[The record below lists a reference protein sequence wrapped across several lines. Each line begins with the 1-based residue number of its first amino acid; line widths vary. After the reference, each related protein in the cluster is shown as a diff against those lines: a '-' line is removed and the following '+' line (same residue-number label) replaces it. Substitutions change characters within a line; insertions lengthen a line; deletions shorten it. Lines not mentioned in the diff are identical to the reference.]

1 MHLRRQLV
9 RDERNI
15 AELNNEQE
23 ANRTSDLL
31 LVINEGLGVPTIIII
46 HRNLVT

>member
-23 ANRTSDLL
+23 ANRTDL